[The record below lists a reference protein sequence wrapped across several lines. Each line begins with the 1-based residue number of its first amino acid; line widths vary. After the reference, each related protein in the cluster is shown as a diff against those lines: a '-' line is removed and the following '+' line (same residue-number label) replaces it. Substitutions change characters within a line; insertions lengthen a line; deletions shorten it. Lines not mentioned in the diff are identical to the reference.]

1 MLKIG
6 LLIDDSKIFQE
17 IYENLNQLLTN
28 NTLPSLVSDYLIQNI
43 EYYVPNFASTKNY
56 YVCDCFLL
64 LLCNIKSNHFEIVYD
79 KICFTINTFNLSNYN
94 FTPLIQILTSP
105 KLSNIK
111 YSKIKEIMLSHNK
124 SALLST
130 SLKYKMR
137 SNSPTSFECIY
148 KMVYEGQNKDMNN
161 FFIENIQNLAS
172 IVYLPEEARLFGK
185 ILAKLKEENSINSQ
199 EIIQISSLKREIILL
214 YFIKDQSKIND
225 ELSAEILMSLMKSPN
240 LSEAP
245 TIKKFICRKF
255 NRDSKLYESLQN
267 AFKENLWKN
276 KHAYEILNKV
286 QEFEKL
292 IEFIEFS

>member
-1 MLKIG
+1 
-6 LLIDDSKIFQE
+6 
-17 IYENLNQLLTN
+17 
-28 NTLPSLVSDYLIQNI
+28 
-43 EYYVPNFASTKNY
+43 
-56 YVCDCFLL
+56 
-64 LLCNIKSNHFEIVYD
+64 
-79 KICFTINTFNLSNYN
+79 
-94 FTPLIQILTSP
+94 
-105 KLSNIK
+105 
-111 YSKIKEIMLSHNK
+111 MLSHNK

-267 AFKENLWKN
+267 AFKENLWKT
-276 KHAYEILNKV
+276 
-286 QEFEKL
+286 
-292 IEFIEFS
+292 